1 MAEEAVTGPLVES
14 TRLSLTPLIMEVLL
28 LFFALKASIR
38 DTVFLGVD
46 CTLLVLV
53 VIVLSLLDL
62 TLLLAKLLNTLRVK
76 AGPSPLIG
84 VEREEE
90 EEGVT
95 TSVLEM
101 ALLLLLMAEDK
112 PFNFQPFTANL
123 VP

>member
-1 MAEEAVTGPLVES
+1 M
-14 TRLSLTPLIMEVLL
+14 
-28 LFFALKASIR
+28 
-38 DTVFLGVD
+38 D